1 MEITKQ
7 GNQIYIDSSFLEHVN
22 NYINSSST
30 YKMLQLRW
38 FIVIT
43 IMAILITP
51 IICLCMSH
59 NKKFELKSYVNDIIW
74 TYIDYLIFIGIPF
87 LAFYFLF

>member
-59 NKKFELKSYVNDIIW
+59 NKKFELSYIHWNSIFSILF
-74 TYIDYLIFIGIPF
+74 LILMI
-87 LAFYFLF
+87 